1 MTDYVID
8 ENVVLNAIHG
18 KKASN
23 SKSKNADTEKIFLYG
38 FFSNK
43 DKQFMNLKI
52 RQKYY
57 TLPKK
62 VEQKYKNEILDNH
75 IIPRFLAVMIDPL
88 KTSIIDGVSNTFKGI
103 KKCDT
108 EFVGVTLQS
117 NATLVTADENLK
129 TAIQEDTF
137 VSKCKCSTVEEILK
151 T

>member
-23 SKSKNADTEKIFLYG
+23 NKSKNADTEKIFLYG

-52 RQKYY
+52 QQKFFA
-57 TLPKK
+57 LPKK
-62 VEQKYKNEILDNH
+62 VEQKYNNEILDNH
-75 IIPRFLAVMIDPL
+75 IIPRFLGVMSDPL
-88 KTSIIDGVSNTFKGI
+88 KTSIIEGISNNFEGV

-117 NATLVTADENLK
+117 NAILVTADGNLK
-129 TAIQEDTF
+129 KAIQEDSF
-137 VSKCKCSTVEEILK
+137 VSKCKCSTVEEVLEK
-151 T
+151 

>member
-23 SKSKNADTEKIFLYG
+23 SESKNADTEKIFLYR
-38 FFSNK
+38 FFSNS

-52 RQKYY
+52 QQKFFA
-57 TLPKK
+57 LPKK
-62 VEQKYKNEILDNH
+62 VAQKYKNEILDNH
-75 IIPRFLAVMIDPL
+75 IILRFLGVMNDPL
-88 KTSIIDGVSNTFKGI
+88 KTSIVDGVSNTFKGV

-117 NATLVTADENLK
+117 NATLVTADGKLK
-129 TAIQEDTF
+129 TAIQEDSF
-137 VSKCKCSTVEEILK
+137 VSKCKCSTVEEILE